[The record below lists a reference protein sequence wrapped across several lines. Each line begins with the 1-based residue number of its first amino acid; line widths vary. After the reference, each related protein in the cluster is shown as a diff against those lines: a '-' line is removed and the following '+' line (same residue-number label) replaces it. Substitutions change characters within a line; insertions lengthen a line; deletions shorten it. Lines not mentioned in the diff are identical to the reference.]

1 MSSSVAFFTV
11 LSDYWHV
18 MYSALHLLIQ
28 LLVLLLVLVVVESRS
43 GHDQNTSWVIIGYPR
58 WKNFTQCSFYV
69 FFRRRF
75 LHEDQETMSIEQD
88 NEKEKEQLDSLEGL
102 REQATREL

>member
-1 MSSSVAFFTV
+1 M
-11 LSDYWHV
+11 
-18 MYSALHLLIQ
+18 
-28 LLVLLLVLVVVESRS
+28 
-43 GHDQNTSWVIIGYPR
+43 
-58 WKNFTQCSFYV
+58 

-102 REQATREL
+102 REQVTREL